1 MRYTM
6 NHDRLQSPQDR
17 DIFPGDHICVL
28 LGDEKEEAR
37 STQLT
42 RLFQAAFEKGWK
54 VLFLARTSSPD
65 YIHGLFST
73 GMGTGGSSHDVLEV
87 LSSNDPAFHLAFSDS
102 NHARNFM
109 ETSIKKAGDANF
121 SSLCIIREVPPIPYR
136 PRSSQRV
143 TGEMA
148 GIEKL
153 LEEKQITLICLYE
166 MGLFPSE
173 VLQDVLRTH
182 PKAIIEGEIT
192 QNIFY
197 IPSADA
203 KRYSLSSLE
212 LGHWIRTLLN
222 LTHYRN
228 ELEESEARFRDFLEN
243 ANDLIQS
250 VDAEGKFLYTN
261 RAWRERLGYDE
272 SEIAGLNLFDIL
284 DPSCV
289 DECRIIFTEVMKGRL
304 MEHVDAV
311 FRTRTGEKVFV
322 EGNVNCRTY
331 QGKPVYTRGI
341 FREKEKQDSA
351 RDNGILEVLKRVPD
365 AMNEEIIAVDGKG
378 EVLYANKAAWKAAG
392 SPEGETGRIIRLSDI
407 FSPGEDLSAV
417 TRLSEPAGKGE
428 RPSGFR
434 VTMRDGSGRVVE
446 TRDLLIPDQPAGSRL
461 IVLKSSK

>member
-1 MRYTM
+1 M

-37 STQLT
+37 KTLLT
-42 RLFQAAFEKGWK
+42 RLFQATFEKGWK
-54 VLFLARTSSPD
+54 VLYLARTSTPD

-73 GMGTGGSSHDVLEV
+73 GMGTGGSSYDVLEV
-87 LSSNDPAFHLAFSDS
+87 LSSKDPAFHLAFSDS
-102 NHARNFM
+102 THARDFM
-109 ETSIKKAGDANF
+109 KMSIKKAGEENY
-121 SSLCIIREVPPIPYR
+121 SSLCIIREVPPIPYH

-153 LEEKQITLICLYE
+153 LDEKQITLICLYE
-166 MGLFPSE
+166 KELFPSE

-197 IPSADA
+197 VPSADA
-203 KRYSLSSLE
+203 RRYSLSSLE

-228 ELEESEARFRDFLEN
+228 ELEENEARFRDFLEN

-250 VDAEGKFLYTN
+250 VDSEGKFLFTN
-261 RAWRERLGYDE
+261 RAWQERLGYDE
-272 SEIAGLNLFDIL
+272 SEIAGLTLFDIL

-289 DECRIIFTEVMKGRL
+289 DECRIIFSEVMKGCPL
-304 MEHVDAV
+304 DHIDAI
-311 FRTRTGEKVFV
+311 FRTRSGKKVFV
-322 EGNVNCRTY
+322 EGNVSCRIY

-341 FREKEKQDSA
+341 FREKGEAYSTC
-351 RDNGILEVLKRVPD
+351 DNGTLEVLKGILD
-365 AMNEEIIAVDGKG
+365 AMEGEIIAVDEEGK
-378 EVLYANKAAWKAAG
+378 VLYANRAAWKTAG
-392 SPEGETGRIIRLSDI
+392 GPEEKTGRKIGLSDI
-407 FSPGEDLSAV
+407 FAPGEDLSAV

-428 RPSGFR
+428 GPAGVR
-434 VTMRDGSGRVVE
+434 VTMRDGSIRMME
-446 TRDLLIPDQPAGSRL
+446 IKDLPIPDQPEGPRL
-461 IVLKSSK
+461 IVLRSAK